1 MKLVTAFLDLDYWI
15 SLDEAAEFLGVDIPA
30 RHRVLGD
37 VLATIELVKRL
48 KIAGVSRNPAQ

>member
-30 RHRVLGD
+30 RHRVLQR
-37 VLATIELVKRL
+37 LAEGMSHVIE
-48 KIAGVSRNPAQ
+48 